1 MNCPYRLETGA
12 YVLGVL
18 SPADRSRMR
27 AHLESC
33 PSCQAEIAD
42 LTEVLESLLRLVPRR
57 RGGAG
62 PDITCRGQFAAKW
75 HCTVG
80 QT

>member
-27 AHLESC
+27 AHLEDC
-33 PSCQAEIAD
+33 PSCRAEVAE
-42 LTEVLESLLRLVPRR
+42 LTEVLELLRGLVMPSRQR
-57 RGGAG
+57 GGGAG
-62 PDITCRGQFAAKW
+62 T
-75 HCTVG
+75 
-80 QT
+80 